1 MKAHKENRSAVFRK
15 LAALYQDMEDAYRNV
30 AQNMGLSC
38 THCED
43 NCCTS
48 YFMHHTHVEWAYLWK
63 GMNTLSQAD
72 RDKFLDRARAYVTR
86 VRLDLA
92 AGKRPHIMCPLNEDG
107 LCGLYAYRLMI
118 CRMHGVPNSITAPN
132 GSSRTFPGCFKSQE
146 LIRTMPSPPIL
157 DRTPLY
163 IRLVQLEQAFVGVK
177 RLKTLPRVNMTLAE
191 MLVQGPPKV

>member
-1 MKAHKENRSAVFRK
+1 
-15 LAALYQDMEDAYRNV
+15 
-30 AQNMGLSC
+30 
-38 THCED
+38 
-43 NCCTS
+43 
-48 YFMHHTHVEWAYLWK
+48 VEWAYLWK